1 MDLYA
6 KTPLIAIYWLED
18 IRTGYGVWTGL
29 PRIDTVKEA
38 LSLSEE
44 LINQKRSHRWISN
57 TEDAVVGAPE
67 TLEYIAAWLQR
78 MGRTRT
84 LRAWADI
91 PPKSATA
98 RLAVKNLGVESQL
111 HAITFA
117 QFAGLAEAR
126 LWIAAK

>member
-18 IRTGYGVWTGL
+18 IRTGYGVWTGM
-29 PRIDTVKEA
+29 PRLDTAKEA
-38 LSLSEE
+38 LSLAEE
-44 LINQKRSHRWISN
+44 LILQKRSHRWISN
-57 TEDAVVGAPE
+57 TEDALVAAPE
-67 TLEYIAAWLQR
+67 TFEYIAAWLQR
-78 MGRTRT
+78 MGRTKV

-91 PPKSATA
+91 PPKSPSAK
-98 RLAVKNLGVESQL
+98 LAVKNLGVESQL
-111 HAITFA
+111 HSITFA